1 MTQPNICVFLV
12 FVVAIAQLVDIK
24 GPHFKTG
31 SCDVRLDIQ
40 HEQLETNDRSYC
52 LYNVTM

>member
-1 MTQPNICVFLV
+1 MCFLL
-12 FVVAIAQLVDIK
+12 FVVAIIRTSAQLVDIK

-52 LYNVTM
+52 LYNVTI